1 MKRLVFLGT
10 ALAIVGMLLFSCNE
24 DRFDLDQLESIQ
36 SSGQWKIP
44 VGSLRVTL
52 GEVFDQLGENSL
64 ISYDEVGN
72 LQLHYEY
79 ADDEILKGAGFLNL
93 GAQVFDFQM
102 HFENE
107 HHGEVIIDPIMDTLC
122 FSQVVKIAMDSVGLK
137 SAIIKSGE
145 MLMRMET
152 TIGEVSDIVFSSSGI
167 TMPNG
172 DTLACYF
179 NKLNDNT
186 VDISGAT
193 FQMNT
198 DPVTGLSD
206 STLTFNY
213 VVHYYVNG
221 LDAPEYDLST
231 QIGFAN
237 MVIQEITGY
246 VNSYVYDFSYDT
258 TFTLS
263 LPNVVGEMELVG
275 VELQVKEKNTFGF
288 DALFRIDT
296 AEFYGEG
303 VNPSPVFPTYPYC
316 LEVLSTPEY
325 MNVMPEEPLNLR
337 YSTDFNG
344 VRVASKMIINPEG
357 GTKLIT
363 INDDSSLGVVVD
375 AMIPFQFNI
384 PSVAYLDTID
394 INLSDIN
401 TPDLV
406 QEIILGIIFKSEMPF
421 NFDAQFY
428 TVDAL
433 TGQITDSLMSERL
446 RINGSFDGIPVTTT
460 TDVSINQE
468 RVNSLMSANKLIMSL
483 GVNTQ
488 NQNVYLNL
496 DNAMEVIMKADV
508 FYDGEIEIGNNA
520 GR

>member
-1 MKRLVFLGT
+1 
-10 ALAIVGMLLFSCNE
+10 ML
-24 DRFDLDQLESIQ
+24 
-36 SSGQWKIP
+36 
-44 VGSLRVTL
+44 
-52 GEVFDQLGENSL
+52 DQLGENSL
-64 ISYDEVGN
+64 VSYDEIGN

-79 ADDEILKGAGFLNL
+79 VDDEILKGAGFLNL

-102 HFENE
+102 QFENE
-107 HHGEVIIDPIMDTLC
+107 HLGEVIVDPIMDTLC
-122 FSQVVKIAMDSVGLK
+122 FSQVVQIAMDSVGLK

-145 MLMRMET
+145 LVMRMET
-152 TIGEVSDIVFSSSGI
+152 NVGEVSDIVFSSSGI

-198 DPVTGLSD
+198 DPLTGLSD

-213 VVHYYVNG
+213 VVHYYING
-221 LDAPEYDLST
+221 IEPECVLST
-231 QIGFAN
+231 QIGFADIE
-237 MVIQEITGY
+237 IQEITGY
-246 VNSYVYDFSYDT
+246 VTSYVYDFSYDT
-258 TFTLS
+258 TFDLS

-288 DALFRIDT
+288 DALFQVDT
-296 AEFYGEG
+296 AEFYGVG
-303 VNPSPVFPTYPYC
+303 IAPSPVFPVYPYC

-325 MNVMPEEPLNLR
+325 TNVMPEEPINLR
-337 YSTDFNG
+337 YSTDFDG
-344 VRVASKMIINPEG
+344 VRIASKMIINPEG

-384 PSVAYLDTID
+384 PSVSYLDTID

-401 TPDLV
+401 APDLV
-406 QEIILGIIFKSEMPF
+406 QEVILGIIFKSEMPF

-428 TVDAL
+428 TVDGL
-433 TGQITDSLMSERL
+433 TGQISDSLIANGL

-460 TDVSINQE
+460 ADVSITQK
-468 RVNSLMSANKLIMSL
+468 RLNSLMAANKLIMRL

-496 DNAMEVIMKADV
+496 DNAMEVILKADV
-508 FYDGEIEIGNNA
+508 IYDGEIEIGNQ
-520 GR
+520 